1 MLTNRL
7 VGTLLRGAAVVAL
20 GAGSAAVIG
29 AAPASATAFGCG
41 AYSTSTTTAYAYCS
55 DGTGIGS
62 DSYRIALTCR
72 HQGSNYSAYG
82 SWVYPTQRSTK
93 TCPYGSIFSK
103 SVQKG

>member
-20 GAGSAAVIG
+20 GAGSAAVLG

-41 AYSTSTTTAYAYCS
+41 AYSTSTTSAYALCS

-62 DSYRIALTCR
+62 DYYRIVLTCR
-72 HQGSNYSAYG
+72 HQGSNYPVNG
-82 SWVYPTQRSTK
+82 PWKLPTQKSTAS
-93 TCPYGSIFSK
+93 CSVGSIFAK
-103 SVQKG
+103 SVGKA